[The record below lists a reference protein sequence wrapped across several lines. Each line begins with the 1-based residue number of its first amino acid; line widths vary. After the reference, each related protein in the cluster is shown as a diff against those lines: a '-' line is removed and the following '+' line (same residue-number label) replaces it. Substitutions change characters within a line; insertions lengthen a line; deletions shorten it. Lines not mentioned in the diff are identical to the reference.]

1 MLPASL
7 YTDRHS
13 ASGISFREPSGERVK
28 PVLQALVL
36 AEHVYQDVSGK
47 KIIAGTFNRIRFSRK
62 QPVQEVTLPD
72 GTKKTIVPGGV
83 HGGSP
88 FAYIS
93 LTDVVNGTKLT
104 LQFVNLEKNVTL
116 LGTDVVVNCPD
127 RLSSVEMV
135 VPLPPLP
142 VQEAGTYALEV
153 VCDGEIVGSHR
164 INAEE
169 VDLGPSPS

>member
-1 MLPASL
+1 M
-7 YTDRHS
+7 
-13 ASGISFREPSGERVK
+13 K

-62 QPVQEVTLPD
+62 QPVQEITLAD

-93 LTDVVNGTKLT
+93 LTNVVDGTKLT
-104 LQFVNLEKNVTL
+104 LQFVSLEKNVTL
-116 LGTDVVVNCPD
+116 LGTNVVVNCPD
-127 RLSSVEMV
+127 RLSSVELV

-142 VQEAGTYALEV
+142 VQEAGSYALEV
-153 VCDGEIVGSHR
+153 VCEGEIVGSHR